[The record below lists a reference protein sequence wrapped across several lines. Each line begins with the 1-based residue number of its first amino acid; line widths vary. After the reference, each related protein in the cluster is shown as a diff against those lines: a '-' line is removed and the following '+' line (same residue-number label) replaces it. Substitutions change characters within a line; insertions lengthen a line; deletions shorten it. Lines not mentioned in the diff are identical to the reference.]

1 MGGCAWHDLVD
12 PTREA
17 LERAVGVELHD
28 RALDII
34 LSPARHDDE
43 PRPTFEAHIDY
54 VFGVLLR
61 PMVDPDTHDLWHQE
75 IDLILRHG
83 TVVTVRKAPEGRE
96 QFDTSEIRA
105 VTTKGDEEAGMIAY
119 RLVDDVAEAFLD
131 LVDTLDDHID
141 DLEDHVEDWPSDHI
155 RARLSDLRHKLLHVR
170 QTLSP
175 TRDAVRRV
183 IDNRI
188 DTEGAELFS
197 RDLELRFGD
206 AFDKLL
212 RASEGLDLAR
222 DLVASVRDY
231 HQAKVAND
239 QNEVMK
245 RLTVVAS
252 VLLLPTFIVGLYG
265 QNLRG
270 SPELS
275 WRFGYSW
282 SWALI
287 IVTTVAQI
295 VYYRRKGWI

>member
-1 MGGCAWHDLVD
+1 MAGCAWHDLVEPD
-12 PTREA
+12 RET
-17 LERAVGVELHD
+17 LERAAGIPLHD

-61 PMVDPDTHDLWHQE
+61 PMVDKETQELWHQE
-75 IDLILRHG
+75 IDLILTRG
-83 TVVTVRKAPEGRE
+83 TVVTVRKTPEGRE
-96 QFDTSEIRA
+96 QFDTSEIRT
-105 VTTKGDEEAGMIAY
+105 VSTKGDETVGMIAY

-131 LVDTLDDHID
+131 LVDALDDHID
-141 DLEDHVEDWPSDHI
+141 DLEDHVEDWPSDQI
-155 RARLSDLRHKLLHVR
+155 RTRLSDLRHKLLHVR

-188 DTEGAELFS
+188 DTEGEELFS

-222 DLVASVRDY
+222 DLVAGVRDY

-252 VLLLPTFIVGLYG
+252 VLLVPTFIVGLYG

-270 SPELS
+270 VPEFH
-275 WRFGYSW
+275 WRFGYWW

-287 IVTTVAQI
+287 VVTTIGQV

>member
-1 MGGCAWHDLVD
+1 MAGCLWTDLVEPD
-12 PTREA
+12 RAA
-17 LERAVGVELHD
+17 LERAAGLELHD
-28 RALDII
+28 RALDLV

-43 PRPTFEAHIDY
+43 PRPTIEAHIDY

-61 PMVDPDTHDLWHQE
+61 PMVDPATHDLWYQE
-75 IDLILRHG
+75 IDIILTHG
-83 TVVTVRKAPEGRE
+83 RVVTARKAPEGRE
-96 QFDTSEIRA
+96 PFDDSEIRTVA
-105 VTTKGDEEAGMIAY
+105 TKGEEEAGMIAY
-119 RLVDDVAEAFLD
+119 RLIDDVAEAFLD
-131 LVDTLDDHID
+131 LVDTLDTHID
-141 DLEDHVEDWPSDHI
+141 DLEDHVEEWPSERV

-170 QTLSP
+170 QTLAP
-175 TRDAVRRV
+175 TRDAVRRIV
-183 IDNRI
+183 DNRI
-188 DTEGAELFS
+188 DTEGIELFS

-206 AFDKLL
+206 AYDKLL

-252 VLLLPTFIVGLYG
+252 LLLVPTFIVGLYG

-270 SPELS
+270 VPEFH
-275 WRFGYSW
+275 WRFGYWW

-287 IVTTVAQI
+287 VVTTIAQV

>member
-1 MGGCAWHDLVD
+1 MAGCAWHDLVEPD
-12 PTREA
+12 REA
-17 LERAVGVELHD
+17 LERAAGVPLHD
-28 RALDII
+28 RALDLL

-43 PRPTFEAHIDY
+43 PRPTFEAHINY
-54 VFGVLLR
+54 VFGLLLL
-61 PMVDPDTHDLWHQE
+61 PKVDKDTHELWYQE
-75 IDLILRHG
+75 IDLVLTHQ

-96 QFDTSEIRA
+96 KFDDSSIRELA
-105 VTTKGDEEAGMIAY
+105 TRAEEASGMIAY
-119 RLVDDVAEAFLD
+119 RIVDDVAEAYLD
-131 LVDTLDDHID
+131 LVDTLDTHID

-170 QTLSP
+170 QTLAP
-175 TRDAVRRV
+175 TRDAIRRV

-188 DTEGAELFS
+188 DTEGDELFS

-222 DLVASVRDY
+222 DLVAGVRDY

-252 VLLLPTFIVGLYG
+252 VLLVPTFIVGLYG

-270 SPELS
+270 VPEFH
-275 WRFGYSW
+275 WRYGYWW
-282 SWALI
+282 SWLLI
-287 IVTTVAQI
+287 VVTTVAQVI
-295 VYYRRKGWI
+295 YYRRKRWI

>member
-1 MGGCAWHDLVD
+1 MAGCVWTDLVD
-12 PTREA
+12 PDREA
-17 LERAVGVELHD
+17 LERAAGLELHD
-28 RALDII
+28 RALDLL

-43 PRPTFEAHIDY
+43 PRPTIEAHIDY

-61 PMVDPDTHDLWHQE
+61 PNVDAGTHELWYQE
-75 IDLILRHG
+75 IDLILTHG
-83 TVVTVRKAPEGRE
+83 RMVTVRKAPEGRDR
-96 QFDTSEIRA
+96 FDVSEIRTVA
-105 VTTKGDEEAGMIAY
+105 TKGEESAGMIAY
-119 RLVDDVAEAFLD
+119 RLLDEVAEAFLNI
-131 LVDTLDDHID
+131 VDTLDDHID
-141 DLEDHVEDWPSDHI
+141 DLEDHVEDWPSDII
-155 RARLSDLRHKLLHVR
+155 RNRLSDLRHKLLHVR

-183 IDNRI
+183 VDNRI
-188 DTEGAELFS
+188 DTEGAQLFS

-206 AFDKLL
+206 AYDKLL

-245 RLTVVAS
+245 RLTVIAS

-270 SPELS
+270 SPELR
-275 WRFGYSW
+275 WGFGYWW
-282 SWALI
+282 SWGLI
-287 IVTTVAQI
+287 IATTIAQI
-295 VYYRRKGWI
+295 IYYRRKGWI

>member
-1 MGGCAWHDLVD
+1 MAGCAWHDLVEPD
-12 PTREA
+12 REA
-17 LERAVGVELHD
+17 LERAAGTPLHD
-28 RALDII
+28 RALDLM

-43 PRPTFEAHIDY
+43 PRPTFEAHFDY
-54 VFGVLLR
+54 VFGLLLLPR
-61 PMVDPDTHDLWHQE
+61 VDHETHELWYQE
-75 IDLILRHG
+75 IDLVLTHK
-83 TVVTVRKAPEGRE
+83 TVVTVRKAPKGRE
-96 QFDTSEIRA
+96 KFDDSSIRELA
-105 VTTKGDEEAGMIAY
+105 DRADEASGMICY
-119 RLVDDVAEAFLD
+119 RIVDDVAEAFLD
-131 LVDTLDDHID
+131 LVDTLDGHID

-188 DTEGAELFS
+188 DTEGDELFS

-222 DLVASVRDY
+222 DLVAGVRDY

-265 QNLRG
+265 QNLHG
-270 SPELS
+270 SPELGWS
-275 WRFGYSW
+275 FGYWW

-287 IVTTVAQI
+287 VVTTIGQV
-295 VYYRRKGWI
+295 VYYRRKGWV

>member
-1 MGGCAWHDLVD
+1 MAGCVWTDLVD
-12 PTREA
+12 PDREA
-17 LERAVGVELHD
+17 LERAAGVDLHD
-28 RALDII
+28 RALDLL

-43 PRPTFEAHIDY
+43 PRPTIEAHIDY

-61 PMVDPDTHDLWHQE
+61 PMVDKATHELWYQE
-75 IDLILRHG
+75 IDLILTHG
-83 TVVTVRKAPEGRE
+83 RVVTVRKAPEGRE
-96 QFDTSEIRA
+96 GFDDSEIRTVA
-105 VTTKGDEEAGMIAY
+105 TKDEEVAGHD
-119 RLVDDVAEAFLD
+119 RLPPDRRRRRGVPRSGGYARR
-131 LVDTLDDHID
+131 HID
-141 DLEDHVEDWPSDHI
+141 DLEDHVEEWPSERI

-183 IDNRI
+183 VDNRI
-188 DTEGAELFS
+188 DTEGEELFS

-206 AFDKLL
+206 AYDKLL

-252 VLLLPTFIVGLYG
+252 LLLVPTFIVGLYG

-270 SPELS
+270 VPEFH
-275 WRFGYSW
+275 WHFGYWW
-282 SWALI
+282 SWFLI
-287 IVTTVAQI
+287 IVTTIGQVI
-295 VYYRRKGWI
+295 YYKRKGWI

>member
-1 MGGCAWHDLVD
+1 MAGCEWHDLEHPD
-12 PTREA
+12 REA
-17 LERAVGVELHD
+17 LERAAGVELHD
-28 RALDII
+28 RALDLI

-61 PMVDPDTHDLWHQE
+61 PMVDPQTHELWHQE
-75 IDLILRHG
+75 IDLILTHA
-83 TVVTVRKAPEGRE
+83 TVVTVRKAPAGRD
-96 QFDTSEIRA
+96 QFDTSEIRT
-105 VTTKGDEEAGMIAY
+105 VSTKGDESAGMIAY

-141 DLEDHVEDWPSDHI
+141 DLEDHVEDWPSENV

-170 QTLSP
+170 QTLAP

-183 IDNRI
+183 VDNRI
-188 DTEGAELFS
+188 DTEGVELFS
-197 RDLELRFGD
+197 RDLELHFGD

-265 QNLRG
+265 QNVHG
-270 SPELS
+270 SPELGWS
-275 WRFGYSW
+275 FGYWW
-282 SWALI
+282 SWGLI
-287 IVTTVAQI
+287 VVTTAGQI
-295 VYYRRKGWI
+295 VYYRRKGWV

>member
-1 MGGCAWHDLVD
+1 MAGCAWHDLVEPD
-12 PTREA
+12 REA
-17 LERAVGVELHD
+17 LLRAAGVELHD

-61 PMVDPDTHDLWHQE
+61 PMVDHETHELWHQE
-75 IDLILRHG
+75 IDVILTHG
-83 TVVTVRKAPEGRE
+83 TVVTVRKAPAGRPE
-96 QFDTSEIRA
+96 YDTSDIRTA
-105 VTTKGDEEAGMIAY
+105 ATKGDEDAGMIAY

-131 LVDTLDDHID
+131 LVDRLDDQID
-141 DLEDHVEDWPSDHI
+141 DLEDHVEDWPSEHV
-155 RARLSDLRHKLLHVR
+155 RNRLSDLRHKLLHVR

-183 IDNRI
+183 VDNRI
-188 DTEGAELFS
+188 DTEGVELFS

-206 AFDKLL
+206 AYDKLL

-231 HQAKVAND
+231 HQAKIAND

-252 VLLLPTFIVGLYG
+252 VLLVPTFIVGLYG
-265 QNLRG
+265 QNLKG
-270 SPELS
+270 IPELQWS
-275 WRFGYSW
+275 FGYWW
-282 SWALI
+282 SWGLI
-287 IVTTVAQI
+287 LLTTIAQ
-295 VYYRRKGWI
+295 VLYYRRKGWI